1 MRTPTVALVVGLLVL
16 PSVSVFASD
25 DEKTDKPKILVQVV
39 QPPATRPAILPPLYV
54 SLGALQAYDGY
65 TTLRGVERG
74 ARETNALVGGLA
86 GKPAAFW
93 AIKAGSTALT
103 IVLAERLWRDHR
115 KVEAITTMIVANG
128 LMAAIAARNA
138 SIYKSPR

>member
-1 MRTPTVALVVGLLVL
+1 MTRTVTGILIAAALLM
-16 PSVSVFASD
+16 PASLRATD
-25 DEKTDKPKILVQVV
+25 DEKTDGKPRIQIIIA
-39 QPPATRPAILPPLYV
+39 PATRPAILPPLYL
-54 SLGALQAYDGY
+54 SLGALQVYDGF

-93 AIKAGSTALT
+93 AVKAGSAAFT
-103 IVLAERLWRDHR
+103 IVMAERLWRDHR
-115 KVEAITTMIVANG
+115 RVEAITTLVVANAV
-128 LMAAIAARNA
+128 MAAVAARNA